1 MVISCADLIFS
12 VMKLR
17 IQNIKK
23 IALEDDRIKLMEMNM
38 SKLHKEIYICPNCGK
53 EIEYEYWDSV
63 NVTLEPQLKESVLD
77 GSIFNCSCSCG
88 YDENLIHPLLYH
100 DMDKEV
106 MINYTTVDNVEP
118 FINHITK
125 IKNDPNFSLKID
137 ETIRVVTDISA
148 FIEKILIFEAGLDDK
163 IIEFAKSIYRSAYK
177 EVNPSVK
184 DFKIRFSPP
193 DLDAVNELEHDYHF
207 KIINYEDDVYN
218 VIPLDKSK
226 IEKYAEYIDTK
237 EKELKLNSYFIGE
250 SWGDAILTGE
260 CKSKNGFYSII
271 DDDRTVQ
278 NTKYHQDF
286 DKMKSE
292 TKNINKLDSDGY
304 TLLKH
309 AVLADDFNE
318 VKSLLE
324 KGADPNVQMAGK
336 RVVLH
341 YALQNGI
348 STQIIDLLMEYGAD
362 INSVASNKLK
372 PLDLIDLRK
381 PVEYLKH
388 MFELGASCDG
398 NSLLR
403 SYAAHSNDVDCI
415 KLLIEKGF
423 SLEARDRNCDFDA
436 SCEAICNNNSN
447 QFLEQFLEIGC
458 DPNAKY
464 NGTPCLFSI
473 FDEYYPDLCEEGFY
487 LTRLKLLLQYG
498 ADINI
503 TDNSKRSAIMIACKK
518 CRRIEI
524 VQFFLLYK
532 PDLTLRDSK
541 GKDVFDY
548 LKENINISEY
558 QKTKIFDLLKTVSS
572 EK

>member
-1 MVISCADLIFS
+1 MRKIIFCLFCLLVFTDIFIVNAAS
-12 VMKLR
+12 VPGHPDF
-17 IQNIKK
+17 Q
-23 IALEDDRIKLMEMNM
+23 EVTFPGVTT
-38 SKLHKEIYICPNCGK
+38 SKL
-53 EIEYEYWDSV
+53 
-63 NVTLEPQLKESVLD
+63 
-77 GSIFNCSCSCG
+77 
-88 YDENLIHPLLYH
+88 LY
-100 DMDKEV
+100 DMDESI
-106 MINYTTVDNVEP
+106 INSAYRRVKRKAFGWSVENIVGDQLVYYKGDTVFAKNNNTSQSLKFTYYYEEEKSTTTSISASSTLSGE
-118 FINHITK
+118 IGGK
-125 IKNDPNFSLKID
+125 IKGINASLD
-137 ETIRVVTDISA
+137 ETIRAVTDISA

-163 IIEFAKSIYRSAYK
+163 IIEFAKSIYRSVYK

-226 IEKYAEYIDTK
+226 IEKNAEYIEIK

-381 PVEYLKH
+381 PVAYLKH
-388 MFELGASCDG
+388 MFDLGASCDG
-398 NSLLR
+398 DSLLR
-403 SYAAHSNDVDCI
+403 SYAAHATDVDCI

-541 GKDVFDY
+541 GNDVF
-548 LKENINISEY
+548 EA
-558 QKTKIFDLLKTVSS
+558 VSFAS
-572 EK
+572 KSMYFPL